1 MVRKICGVD
10 EAGKGPVLGS
20 MFISGVVIEEDKLPR
35 LMALGVKDSKKL
47 TKRNRAGIYRWITDN
62 LETHTVE
69 VTATRIDEW
78 RKLFSLNDLLV
89 NSYAKVIDFLKPDLA
104 YIDAADVN
112 AKRFGL
118 NVFNKC
124 ETELD
129 VVAEHKA
136 DEKYPTVS
144 AASIVAKVERDAHME
159 RLREEYDIDLGSG
172 YPSDPKTKQA
182 LRYIIKSGEKH
193 PFIRYSWKTLEE
205 ARKGALRDV

>member
-20 MFISGVVIEEDKLPR
+20 MFISGVLIEEDKLSR
-35 LMALGVKDSKKL
+35 LRALGVKDSKKL

-62 LETHTVE
+62 LETHTIE
-69 VTATRIDEW
+69 VTAARIDEW

-89 NSYAKVIDFLKPDLA
+89 NSYAKVIDYLKPDLA

-112 AKRFGL
+112 AKRFGV
-118 NVFNKC
+118 NVSNKC
-124 ETELD
+124 ETEVD

-144 AASIVAKVERDAHME
+144 AASIVAKVERDMHME
-159 RLREEYDIDLGSG
+159 DLKGKVDRDLGSG
-172 YPSDPKTKQA
+172 YPSDPKTVQFLKDT
-182 LRYIIKSGEKH
+182 LKIKNADTY

-205 ARKGALRDV
+205 LKKDME